1 MHRRNLRF
9 LSRMLCAVVI
19 PALSWGCF
27 ARLSSS
33 TDTKVYRTVADRQRA
48 ALGFTSDM
56 TIESPKVGAEN
67 FRRMYRFA
75 PRPLGRALPKDFTRR
90 AGTNDTSDFGDPN
103 VAKPGIGEGDI
114 TGRETDTGE
123 ATAEEAEESDSKPG
137 RVFDLRQT
145 LSYAERHARDLQN
158 AKEDL
163 YLAALDLTLERHLWT
178 PQFSTTVTSEFEDF
192 EADAELD
199 QAQTSVAEIA
209 VRQRL
214 PLGGELAARVVT
226 SFVNDLDERVT
237 TGESGQLILEA
248 NIPLFRGA
256 GRVAYE
262 SRYVAERELIYAVRT
277 YERFRR
283 SFLVTVASNYF
294 SVQQRRTAIANTE
307 KSYKSRMEAWEKA
320 DFTERMGRSKTV
332 FDASR
337 AQSTLRDAEVALSR
351 AREEYQTAMDRFKI
365 LLGMPVVEQLDVPDQ
380 SADKASQSLDGLLT
394 EVSVEEAIETAL
406 TYRLDLL
413 NDADRVDDARRGV
426 VIAENRIL
434 PDLDFTANLLSNS
447 NPDHLSTTTQ
457 NTFRTSWRAG
467 LAFRL
472 DDRRTEIRDYRSSQ
486 VALRRV
492 QRSHEEFVDR
502 VRADVRRAMRRIE
515 QTADVRQIQEMNVTE
530 NERRLEAATVQYN
543 LGKQTNQDVVDA
555 ETDLLAARND
565 YADAVAAFRIAI
577 LESRRDTGTLRVSAD
592 GSWVQP
598 GDAGP

>member
-9 LSRMLCAVVI
+9 LSHGLCAVVI
-19 PALSWGCF
+19 PAVSWGCF
-27 ARLSSS
+27 ARLSPA
-33 TDTKVYRTVADRQRA
+33 TDAQVYGTVADRQRA
-48 ALGFTSDM
+48 ALGFTSDI
-56 TIESPKVGAEN
+56 TIESPNVGAEHDE
-67 FRRMYRFA
+67 RMYQFT
-75 PRPLGRALPKDFTRR
+75 PRPLDAALPEDFARR
-90 AGTNDTSDFGDPN
+90 STSRVEEHVATSGAGEEDVAGSDP
-103 VAKPGIGEGDI
+103 
-114 TGRETDTGE
+114 DTGE
-123 ATAEEAEESDSKPG
+123 AVVEGSESKTG

-145 LSYAERHARDLQN
+145 LAYAERHARDLQN

-178 PQFSTTVTSEFEDF
+178 PQFSTIVKSEFEDF
-192 EADAELD
+192 EKDAVLD

-214 PLGGELAARVVT
+214 PLGGELAARAVT
-226 SFVNDLDERVT
+226 SFVNDLKTHVT

-294 SVQQRRTAIANTE
+294 SVQQRRTAIANTV
-307 KSYKSRMEAWEKA
+307 KSYKSRMKAWEKA

-351 AREEYQTAMDRFKI
+351 TREDYQTAMDRFKI

-380 SADKASQSLDGLLT
+380 SADEASQSLDGLLT

-434 PDLDFTANLLSNS
+434 PDLEFTADLLSNS
-447 NPDHLSTTTQ
+447 NPDHFSTTTQ
-457 NTFRTSWRAG
+457 NTSRTSWRAG
-467 LAFRL
+467 LEFRL

-486 VALRRV
+486 IALRRA

-530 NERRLEAATVQYN
+530 NERRLAAATVQYN

-565 YADAVAAFRIAI
+565 FADAVAAFRIAI
-577 LESRRDTGTLRVSAD
+577 LESRRDTGMLRVSAD
-592 GSWVQP
+592 GSWLEP
-598 GDAGP
+598 GDDGS